1 MKAFFN
7 NKDTVSGFGADAIF
21 CDCLG
26 LVPALARGTALGS
39 ANVSWDCS
47 WGRGCPCRTVVWKA
61 RLQGTPAPG
70 CCVARTRFWLWLKVV
85 AGALCVSVAE
95 AVWVITVDSQ
105 RPNFWVSGAA
115 KADGGELRLVFRGTA
130 GNGDWCCCAA
140 GWSSGKGVWNTGKK
154 VCGPLR
160 DESGA
165 KSAGWMKD
173 PPLLM
178 LEHWSV
184 PTSGMTGEGTE
195 EAISPSLMFPDGS
208 VLGSEPVGR
217 TGDWQKKKKKR
228 TDSDVTSSKLQIFAL
243 MFKPYISTMRLLVL
257 PYLRR
262 MTAAVCCS
270 WTDSRHRREISTG
283 TTRCE

>member
-1 MKAFFN
+1 MKAIFN
-7 NKDTVSGFGADAIF
+7 NKDTESGFGAGTIF

-47 WGRGCPCRTVVWKA
+47 WGQGCPCRTVVWKA

-70 CCVARTRFWLWLKVV
+70 CCIARTRFWLWLKVV
-85 AGALCVSVAE
+85 AGALWVNVAE

-115 KADGGELRLVFRGTA
+115 NEAGGELKLEFRGTA
-130 GNGDWCCCAA
+130 GNGDWCCCVA
-140 GWSSGKGVWNTGKK
+140 GWSSGKGVWNTGIK

-160 DESGA
+160 DESGV

-184 PTSGMTGEGTE
+184 PTSGMTGAGTE
-195 EAISPSLMFPDGS
+195 EAISPSLMFPAGS
-208 VLGSEPVGR
+208 VLGNEPDGR
-217 TGDWQKKKKKR
+217 TGDWQKRKI
-228 TDSDVTSSKLQIFAL
+228 LQIQTWPLKLLSEHLLRRTQL
-243 MFKPYISTMRLLVL
+243 MCESLLSTYVSEMRLF
-257 PYLRR
+257 
-262 MTAAVCCS
+262 
-270 WTDSRHRREISTG
+270 
-283 TTRCE
+283 